1 MVDKAVILRKL
12 SGLETYLKQIRE
24 FTGMTL
30 QVYNADW
37 RTQRIVERTLQ
48 MMIETCADIANHI
61 VSDRGM
67 RAPTGYA
74 DTFSVLMENAVI
86 NPDLSTIMEKMA
98 KFRNVVVH
106 QYEGVDAEIVIAIL
120 TKHLNDFERF
130 RGAILSYLNRPVS

>member
-1 MVDKAVILRKL
+1 MVDKTVILRKL

-24 FTGMTL
+24 FAGMTI

-74 DTFSVLMENAVI
+74 DTFRVLMENAVI

-130 RGAILSYLNRPVS
+130 REAILSYLNRPVS